1 MRSTGAA
8 PRRGRAAGRGATPRH
23 LSSHANL
30 LHDVS
35 ASPAPPGRSRRGR
48 PDAIIVPTRRP
59 ASALNGLIELAADL
73 GTQLVVL
80 CSRQATIDRVAD
92 RVGRV
97 HGARAVAVQL
107 DDYQL
112 PIPDFR
118 TSSAEF
124 TAANGGRTSD
134 LSLKRNFGLLLARL
148 RGWHKIIYV
157 DDDIT
162 LRRTDLVRV
171 TDQLD
176 HHEFTGMTCPDYPDN
191 SVFCHARRLAKLRQ
205 DIFVSGGVL
214 GVNGN
219 DLLLPFFPDIY
230 NEDWFFFGGAAA
242 RRSLAKAGEARQAMY
257 DPFEDPARARG
268 EEFGD
273 LLAEGLYAL
282 MERLGTV
289 SALHEVISC
298 ANESYWSSYIDG
310 RREDLQDLRKRLGD
324 FTGSFSCGDGVAD
337 AMRSLDAAD
346 RLYPNAIS
354 AERCVHFLDA
364 WRDDI
369 ATWEKTCIDLGSFGT
384 THDAM
389 DWLGATTWE
398 QVR

>member
-1 MRSTGAA
+1 M
-8 PRRGRAAGRGATPRH
+8 PAT
-23 LSSHANL
+23 
-30 LHDVS
+30 
-35 ASPAPPGRSRRGR
+35 
-48 PDAIIVPTRRP
+48 RP
-59 ASALNGLIELAADL
+59 ASGLTGLIELAADL
-73 GTQLVVL
+73 GSQLVVL
-80 CSRQATIDRVAD
+80 CSRQTTIDRVAE
-92 RVGRV
+92 RVSKV
-97 HGARAVAVQL
+97 NGARALAVQIDDGCLPEL
-107 DDYQL
+107 D
-112 PIPDFR
+112 FK
-118 TSSAEF
+118 TSSDEF
-124 TAANGGRTSD
+124 AVANGGRTSD

-148 RGWHKIIYV
+148 RGWRKIIFV

-162 LRRTDLVRV
+162 LRRTDLARV

-176 HHEFTGMTCPDYPDN
+176 HHEFAGMSCPAYPDN

-219 DLLLPFFPDIY
+219 DLLLPFFPDVY

-242 RRSLAKAGEARQAMY
+242 RRSLAKAGDARQKPY
-257 DPFEDPARARG
+257 DPFADAARARG

-310 RREDLQDLRKRLGD
+310 RREDLRDLQKRLGG
-324 FTGSFSCGDGVAD
+324 FTDSLSCSPHVAD

-346 RLYPNAIS
+346 RLYTNAIS
-354 AERCVHFLDA
+354 AERCVQFLDA

-369 ATWEKTCIDLGSFGT
+369 AAWEKTCIDLGSFGT
-384 THDAM
+384 THDSM
-389 DWLGATTWE
+389 DWLGATTWA